1 MQSEGSDHR
10 DGDRRREE
18 REAWREERR
27 REREARRRQRKGR
40 ILHTRISE
48 QLAEDI
54 RRVADDLRVP
64 VSNLV
69 RNVLDEAFSAVESV
83 SENVGD
89 LVEDIVEEAE
99 RAQTRMRR
107 RRSQRHAGRGS
118 RWHGSEDE
126 APDRDAMDSDAHEDV
141 EADIQDAEGEAAPRR
156 ERPEFPDVVGWQ
168 PLLLNRE
175 QTCAD
180 CGRELGRGTRAFV
193 GLTAAGLSQKTL
205 CRACVN
211 SRE

>member
-1 MQSEGSDHR
+1 MTTEDSDR
-10 DGDRRREE
+10 CDEQRRRRHEE

-27 REREARRRQRKGR
+27 QERESRRRQRKGR

-48 QLAEDI
+48 QLAKDI
-54 RRVADDLRVP
+54 RAVADDLRVP

-69 RNVLDEAFSAVESV
+69 
-83 SENVGD
+83 
-89 LVEDIVEEAE
+89 E
-99 RAQTRMRR
+99 RAQKRMRR
-107 RRSQRHAGRGS
+107 RRRHRHAGCRPRWS
-118 RWHGSEDE
+118 RTEGE
-126 APDRDAMDSDAHEDV
+126 AADLESMEPEEREDV
-141 EADIQDAEGEAAPRR
+141 EAEIREAEAEPHR

-168 PLLLNRE
+168 PLLLNRD

-180 CGRELGRGTRAFV
+180 CGRELRRGTRAFV

>member
-1 MQSEGSDHR
+1 MTTEDSDR
-10 DGDRRREE
+10 CDEQRRRRHEE

-27 REREARRRQRKGR
+27 QERESRRRQRKGR

-48 QLAEDI
+48 QLAKDI
-54 RRVADDLRVP
+54 RAVADDLRVP

-69 RNVLDEAFSAVESV
+69 LDEAFSAVESV
-83 SENVGD
+83 SDNVGD
-89 LVEDIVEEAE
+89 LVEDIVDEAE
-99 RAQTRMRR
+99 RAQKRMRR
-107 RRSQRHAGRGS
+107 RRRHRHAGCRPRWS
-118 RWHGSEDE
+118 RTEGE
-126 APDRDAMDSDAHEDV
+126 AADLESMEPEEREDV
-141 EADIQDAEGEAAPRR
+141 EAEIREAEAEPHR

-168 PLLLNRE
+168 PLLLNRD

-180 CGRELGRGTRAFV
+180 CGRELRRGTRAFV